1 MSAYSKETSM
11 QKPGFGKQMNEN
23 PASVQNHGADAGSI
37 RPMERQ
43 TFSNEKLHLA
53 LKHFFGY
60 DEFRLTQLPII
71 ESLLKGE
78 DTLAIMPT
86 GAGKSICYQLPAV
99 LLPGIAIVVSPLI
112 ALMKDQVDALT
123 ANGIH
128 AAFLNSSQS
137 QDEQQRVV
145 REAQNGTIKL
155 LYIAPERIPANSETF
170 FAFLKK
176 LNPSMFAIDEAH
188 CISSWGHDFRPEYLK
203 LAVLKKHFPDIPVIA
218 LTASAD
224 KVTQKDIVDR
234 LELKEPRI
242 FISSFNRPNIHYY
255 IHPKRN
261 VFAHILDYIKKHKED
276 SGIIYALSRA
286 STEDI
291 AGRLHEAG
299 IKAAYYHAGMDTNE
313 RSRVQE
319 AFQRDEYRVIVA
331 TIAFGMGID
340 KSNVRFVIHHD
351 VSKNVEGYYQE
362 TGRAGRDG
370 LRSDAILYY
379 SYGDIVKL
387 KKFAEIEGNPQQT
400 AISMKKLQL
409 MQDYCEHEGCR
420 RQFLMQYF
428 GEQFPAYCGSCDY
441 CLSSLEEKDATVD
454 AQKLLSA
461 ISRTGERYGAGYI
474 IDFLRGSASEKIQ
487 PLHKELKTYGIGKEL
502 KKEQWQWMVQQLLY
516 HHFLDKTDDQYATL
530 RLNEKSWKLLK
541 GETQLKLILKKE
553 KEQTDEDADD
563 LGYDMGLLR
572 ELKSLRQDM
581 ADREHVPSYNIV
593 SDNTLIEL
601 AMYLPHSYD
610 ELKQVSGFGD
620 YKVSRYGTNF
630 LKVITTYAREHHLV
644 SKIQMKKTKREKKE
658 KSEPKGKPAVNSTM
672 KVTLDMFNDGM
683 NVGEIAV
690 RRSLAPTTIETH
702 LSAYVAS
709 GELDIYRLISKEKLE
724 KIIAT
729 IKMTGQMA
737 ALKPIKDLLDDEYTY
752 GEIRMA
758 MAYFKK

>member
-1 MSAYSKETSM
+1 MNNYS
-11 QKPGFGKQMNEN
+11 
-23 PASVQNHGADAGSI
+23 
-37 RPMERQ
+37 R
-43 TFSNEKLHLA
+43 EKLHLA

-71 ESLLKGE
+71 ESVLNGE

-99 LLPGIAIVVSPLI
+99 LLPGITIVVSPLI

-128 AAFLNSSQS
+128 AAFLNSSQA
-137 QDEQQRVV
+137 QDEQQRVIKA
-145 REAQNGTIKL
+145 AQDGKIKL

-176 LNPSMFAIDEAH
+176 LNPSLFAIDEAH

-203 LAVLKKHFPDIPVIA
+203 LAVLKKEFPSIPVIA

-224 KVTQKDIVDR
+224 KVTQEDIVKR
-234 LELKEPRI
+234 LELVRPKI
-242 FISSFNRPNIHYY
+242 YISSFNRPNIHYY
-255 IHPKRN
+255 IHPKKN
-261 VFAHILDYIKKHKED
+261 AFAQILAYINKHKDD

-286 STEDI
+286 STEEI
-291 AGRLHEAG
+291 AGKLHEAG
-299 IKAAYYHAGMDTNE
+299 IKAAYYHAGIDSME

-319 AFQRDEYRVIVA
+319 AFQRDEYKVIVA

-379 SYGDIVKL
+379 SYGDIVKF

-400 AISMKKLQL
+400 AISQKKLQL
-409 MQDYCEHEGCR
+409 MQEYCEHEGCR
-420 RQFLMQYF
+420 RQYLMQYF

-441 CLSSLEEKDATVD
+441 CLSSLEEKDATTD

-474 IDFLRGSASEKIQ
+474 IDFIRGSASEKIQ
-487 PLHKELKTYGIGKEL
+487 AAHKELKTYGIGKDL
-502 KKEQWQWMVQQLLY
+502 KREQWQWMIQQLLY
-516 HHFLDKTDDQYATL
+516 HHFLDKTEDQYATL

-553 KEQTDEDADD
+553 KEEVAEDAED
-563 LGYDMGLLR
+563 LGYDMGLFK
-572 ELKSLRQDM
+572 ELKGLRLDM
-581 ADREHVPSYNIV
+581 AEHEHVPAYNIV

-601 AMYLPHSYD
+601 AMYLPHSFD

-620 YKVSRYGTNF
+620 YKVSRYGASF
-630 LKVITTYAREHHLV
+630 LKVIKAYADEHKLT
-644 SKIQMKKTKREKKE
+644 SKIQFKKPKKE
-658 KSEPKGKPAVNSTM
+658 SRVKTEIKTKPAVNSTM
-672 KVTLDMFNDGM
+672 RATFDMFNDGLS
-683 NVGEIAV
+683 VPEIAV
-690 RRSLAPTTIETH
+690 KRSLSPNTIETH
-702 LSAYVAS
+702 LAAYVLA
-709 GELDIYRLISKEKLE
+709 GELDIHKLVTKEKLE
-724 KIIAT
+724 KILST
-729 IKMTGQMA
+729 IKMTGQTA
-737 ALKPIKDLLDDEYTY
+737 ALKPIKDLLDEEYTY
-752 GEIRMA
+752 GEIRIA
-758 MAYFKK
+758 LEYCKRQAG